1 MDALA
6 KSLVRTVVLKIGL
19 IGNFSTYQKE
29 NDHPARLIFKKNRQ
43 CRIKWNLQKIRR
55 WILVVSEPFTI
66 TVDMIYDAIITTDR
80 YVHHYK
86 KSLIG

>member
-29 NDHPARLIFKKNRQ
+29 NDHPAHLILKKTDNVVSNGIFKKLGGGFWWYPSLSPSL
-43 CRIKWNLQKIRR
+43 RI
-55 WILVVSEPFTI
+55 
-66 TVDMIYDAIITTDR
+66 
-80 YVHHYK
+80 
-86 KSLIG
+86 